1 MADFPQDVRHT
12 LRQWKRSPGFVVMA
26 ILTVAM
32 GAGGTTTILSVTD
45 AVLLRSLPG
54 IQDPERLV
62 EIRVGDRAGRSR
74 RMMSYPTFAALR
86 DAEVGLTAL
95 SPVGYSEMSISAEG
109 TPETLGGMAV
119 SPTYFD
125 ILGTRPALGR
135 FFDATEDETAG
146 ARPVVVLSHDL
157 WMRRF
162 NGDPSVLG
170 RSVRV
175 NRQPFVIIGVA
186 PEGFHG
192 HLPLHEFSLWVPVGM
207 VQALTGQDP
216 ASFNFLT
223 VGRLAPGSSLSR
235 VRTATEGVSRDLRSQ
250 DPVAWASQVF
260 VVEPHSQAYQEFRGP
275 VTLFLGFLLA
285 LAVAILLIAAS
296 NLAGILL
303 SRATARAQEIAV
315 RQAMGAGRARLV
327 GQLVIESVLL
337 FALGALGGTLLAF
350 WATGA
355 LSRIPIPREIPLT
368 HDFAPDLR
376 VLAVSMAVTVLV
388 GVLFGLAPALK
399 ATRTDLASV
408 LRDDGGQAPGTQ
420 RLRMLFVVAQVTGA
434 VVLLGGSGVLFRALQ
449 RAGSMDLGFDPQAV
463 HVATV
468 NLDLQQYAPEEG
480 RLFFQQ
486 LLQEGSNLPGVQ
498 SAALADFVFLVSPP
512 RRSGF
517 FSDENGEGSVEAG
530 LLGVSP
536 EFFETTGVQLL
547 EGRAFQPSDR
557 EGTEPVAVVNETVA
571 RILWPG
577 ESPVGKTLRS
587 DERLYRVV
595 GLARNSKYIS
605 VGEGPLAG
613 VFLPQAQSYVPQTS
627 VLLKL
632 KEGRGDIRRE
642 LETLV
647 RGIDPM
653 VPLSTNAPY
662 PDLVDIHFLPR
673 RLAGGFAGVL
683 GVMGLF
689 LACVGLYGVLSYRV
703 TLQSREMAIRVALGA
718 EASAVRRPVIL
729 AGLGLVLVGLLLG
742 TPLAMAV
749 ANLMRAFLYGMNPLD
764 PVLYGA
770 VALTLFLVGFAAS
783 YVPALRATRTD
794 PARVLHQR

>member
-1 MADFPQDVRHT
+1 MTDFAQDVRHT
-12 LRQWKRSPGFVVMA
+12 LRQWRRSPAFVVMA
-26 ILTVAM
+26 ILTVAV
-32 GAGGTTTILSVTD
+32 GAGGITTILSVTD
-45 AVLLRSLPG
+45 AVLLRALPG
-54 IQDPERLV
+54 IRDPRGLV
-62 EIRVGDRAGRSR
+62 EIRVGDRSGRSR
-74 RMMSYPTFAALR
+74 QMMSYPTFRALR
-86 DAEVGLTAL
+86 DAEVGLSGL
-95 SPVGYSEMSISAEG
+95 SPVGYSEMSLSAEG
-109 TPETLGGMAV
+109 IAEVLGGMAV
-119 SPTYFD
+119 SPAYFD

-135 FFDATEDETAG
+135 FFDATEDEAAG

-162 NGDPSVLG
+162 NGDRSVLG
-170 RSVRV
+170 RSIQV
-175 NRQPFVIIGVA
+175 NRRPLSVIGVA
-186 PEGFHG
+186 EENFHG
-192 HLPLHEFSLWVPVGM
+192 NLPLHDFSLWVPLGV
-207 VQALTGQDP
+207 VQSLTGQDP

-223 VGRLAPGSSLSR
+223 VGRLAPGSSLAR
-235 VRTATEGVSRDLRSQ
+235 VRTATEAVARDLRSQ
-250 DPVAWASQVF
+250 DPATWASRVF
-260 VVEPHSQAYQEFRGP
+260 VVELHTQAYQEFRGP
-275 VTLFLGFLLA
+275 ITLFMGFLLA

-303 SRATARAQEIAV
+303 SRATARSQEMTV
-315 RQAMGAGRARLV
+315 RLAMGAGRGRLV
-327 GQLVIESVLL
+327 GQLVTESVLL
-337 FALGALGGTLLAF
+337 FALGGVGGTLLAY

-355 LSRIPIPREIPLT
+355 LGRIPVPREIPLT
-368 HDFAPDLR
+368 GDFAPNLR
-376 VLAVSMAVTVLV
+376 VLVFSTGVTVLV
-388 GVLFGLAPALK
+388 GILFGLAPALK

-420 RLRMLFVVAQVTGA
+420 RLRMLFVVAQVAGA

-449 RAGSMDLGFDPQAV
+449 RAGSMDLGFEPEAV

-480 RLFFQQ
+480 RLFFQRF
-486 LLQEGSNLPGVQ
+486 LQEASHLPGVR
-498 SAALADFVFLVSPP
+498 SVALADFVFLVSPP
-512 RRSGF
+512 RRSGV
-517 FSDENGEGSVEAG
+517 FSAEDGEGSVEAG

-536 EFFETTGVQLL
+536 GFFETAGVQLL

-557 EGTEPVAVVNETVA
+557 AGTEPVAVVNETVA

-577 ESPVGKTLRS
+577 DGPIGKILRRDGS
-587 DERLYRVV
+587 LYRVV

-613 VFLPQAQSYVPQTS
+613 VFLPQAQYYVPQTS

-632 KEGRGDIRRE
+632 REGRGDIRQE

-662 PDLVDIHFLPR
+662 RDLVDIHFLPR
-673 RLAGGFAGVL
+673 RLAGGFSGVL

-703 TLQSREMAIRVALGA
+703 TLQSREMAIRMALGA
-718 EASAVRRPVIL
+718 EAGSVRRTVIL
-729 AGLGLVLVGLLLG
+729 GGLGLVFTGLLLG
-742 TPLAMAV
+742 TPPAMAV
-749 ANLMRAFLYGMNPLD
+749 ANLMRSFLYGMNPLD
-764 PVLYGA
+764 PVLYGV
-770 VALTLFLVGFAAS
+770 VAFALLLVGFVAS

-794 PARVLHQR
+794 PARVLHER